1 MGIKF
6 DKLLPG
12 KLDTR
17 FLGELLNQ
25 YTHQQGSDIR
35 VGAGIGQDA
44 AVIDLGDHYLIA
56 KTDPITFTTRHL
68 GYYAVHINSNDIACM
83 GGEPKWFLATLLLPE
98 GTATKQMAREIFREV
113 FETCSRENISYIGG
127 HTEITLGVKNPI
139 LVGQMLG
146 LADKENLIHKKAI
159 NEGDRLIVIGQ
170 IPLEATSIIARDKEK
185 ELESEFGSEFVE
197 RCQNFLFQPGISVL
211 LAARLCRKYATVHAL
226 HDATE
231 GGICTAIHELMSETG
246 LGITV
251 TAKEIPQSPE
261 GKLLCDHYQ
270 LDPLGCI
277 SSGSLLALVPPAD
290 SNSLLRQLKARGL
303 IANVVGKVT
312 KQGDPLV
319 LVRDGKPSRMPY
331 FVQDELIKIFD

>member
-6 DKLLPG
+6 NKLLPG
-12 KLDTR
+12 KLDNQ
-17 FLGELLNQ
+17 FLGELLKQ
-25 YTHQQGSDIR
+25 YTHQQGGELC

-44 AVIDLGDHYLIA
+44 AAIDLGDYYLIA
-56 KTDPITFTTRHL
+56 KTDPITFTSRHL

-98 GTATKQMAREIFREV
+98 ETATKKMAEDIFRDI
-113 FETCSRENISYIGG
+113 FETCDKEHIRYIGG
-127 HTEITLGVKNPI
+127 HTEITVGVKNPI
-139 LVGQMLG
+139 LVGHMLG
-146 LADKENLIHKKAI
+146 LADKDHLIHKEAI
-159 NEGDRLIVIGQ
+159 KEGDRLIVIGQ
-170 IPLEATSIIARDKEK
+170 VPLEATSILARDKEK
-185 ELESEFGSEFVE
+185 ELEHEFGHEFVR

-211 LAARLCRKYATVHAL
+211 PAARLCRKVASIHAL

-251 TAKEIPQSPE
+251 TAEDIPQLPE

-277 SSGSLLALVPPAD
+277 SSGSLLALVSPAD
-290 SNSLLRQLKARGL
+290 AKSLLRQLKAAGM
-303 IANVVGKVT
+303 IANEAGKVT
-312 KQGDPLV
+312 KKGEPLV
-319 LVRDGKPSRMPY
+319 LVRDGKPLRLPY
-331 FVQDELIKIFD
+331 FPQDELIKIFD